1 MPRHIAPITALIL
14 FAAMPFSA
22 SAEAR
27 APQENRFCRMAE
39 KDPVAFVQRK
49 DFARRLVQMSDDCP
63 DLAAAFSDFATGS
76 IPGNK
81 TGIKEREKDTPNYSL
96 LIAKLK
102 SAKAEIETAT
112 RDVDSARKKL
122 DATIRRAKSAGLSE
136 GDLEALYPILDGDSH
151 DILPDFT
158 AAKRKALDN
167 YVAARNRLSDAEE
180 NLAEANKR
188 AEPLVRSALELA
200 GKADAAQGDLNEA
213 LGDMTAEDR
222 KALLD
227 SAVDAANKALADLQ
241 DRLAKNRTDLQAAID
256 RLNSLYLSDRYQ
268 SAHIATTTAYDAMT
282 KAEADLEKAK
292 QKQAAAQAAVNSLPG
307 NCQSPSCHSTR
318 SALED
323 AKDSTRSAKN
333 SLERKTSEYETAWA
347 ELKQIMDAEHTW
359 EQQLNIAALTDA
371 VLADEAAEAA
381 AKRAAEDAARDA
393 KALADLIEA
402 TAKALAD
409 AADASEAARAATATE
424 EAEVT
429 AAKAALEA
437 ALAAA
442 KDALAGSEE
451 EVAALA
457 DVESA
462 KDDLLAALA
471 KLGAAQDVV
480 ADLGAQVDSL
490 TNPPQAVSEAADDLN
505 EADEAGDATAGEAAE
520 SIADADEAVADY
532 NDAQQDLSDALD
544 EGESAET
551 SPDSAPET
559 TPDT

>member
-27 APQENRFCRMAE
+27 APQENRFCQMAE

-200 GKADAAQGDLNEA
+200 GKADAAQGDLDEA

-256 RLNSLYLSDRYQ
+256 KLDALFMSDYYQ
-268 SAHIATTTAYDAMT
+268 KTHIAVLDTNTAAD
-282 KAEADLEKAK
+282 KAAADLQKAK
-292 QKQAAAQAAVNSLPG
+292 DDVAKAQAAVDRLPG
-307 NCQSPSCHSTR
+307 RCNSGDCQRTR
-318 SALED
+318 NALEAAKENLSKAKKTYDTAVAKYD
-323 AKDSTRSAKN
+323 AASDALLKI
-333 SLERKTSEYETAWA
+333 WA
-347 ELKQIMDAEHTW
+347 DEHTW

-381 AKRAAEDAARDA
+381 AKQAAEDAARDA

-462 KDDLLAALA
+462 KEDLLAALA

-480 ADLGAQVDSL
+480 ADLDAQVDSL
-490 TNPPQAVSEAADDLN
+490 TNPPQAVSEAAANLN
-505 EADEAGDATAGEAAE
+505 EADEAGDAAAEEAAE

-551 SPDSAPET
+551 SPESAPET